1 MKLSPELTLPQI
13 RDVEGNTEVIVY
25 GRIPLMTLEKC
36 VTREL
41 ASCEQCTNGS
51 VVLRDRRGVEF
62 PVLREWEHR
71 NVIYNSLPTGMSDRA
86 EQLRGANVKA
96 THFLFSTESP
106 AEVDAIIEA
115 YRKKEALHG
124 KIRRI

>member
-1 MKLSPELTLPQI
+1 VI
-13 RDVEGNTEVIVY
+13 REISD
-25 GRIPLMTLEKC
+25 
-36 VTREL
+36 
-41 ASCEQCTNGS
+41 CTACKTDT
-51 VVLRDRRGVEF
+51 VCLRDRRGVAF

-86 EQLRGANVKA
+86 EALLQANIKA